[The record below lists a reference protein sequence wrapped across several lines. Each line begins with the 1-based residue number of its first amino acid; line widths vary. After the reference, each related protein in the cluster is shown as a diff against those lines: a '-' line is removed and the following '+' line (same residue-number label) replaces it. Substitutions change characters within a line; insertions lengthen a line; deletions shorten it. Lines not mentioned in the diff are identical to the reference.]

1 MKNPVDRRTLRLGAL
16 LSLAS
21 LSVLA
26 ATDEEVYF
34 SELPVVASVS
44 RLPQRLADAPTS
56 VTVID
61 REMIRALPIRDLN
74 DIFRLVP
81 GFQTYPNNTEA
92 ARVVYHGLT
101 DEEFSPRVQVLV
113 DGRSMYSPAFRNG
126 VNWALIPVALQDI
139 ERIEVVRGTNAVS
152 YGSNAFLGVI
162 NIITVDPS
170 IVHGASVSV
179 SHGSQNVRD
188 QGLRVGGKLG
198 EAGDFRFTFKRQNDD
213 GLANQHDWIDSYG
226 KTLFDFRADF
236 ALTERDSL
244 QFSAGHVDALT
255 QRGRLS
261 TTTWLSNPN
270 NPIRD
275 FEQHS
280 SFLQLAWRRALSS
293 SSDFQLRYAYTLDE
307 GSDAY
312 LYPVAG
318 VPTLPYDPWGA
329 RGVRHELEGQHNVS
343 VSDSTRLV
351 WGAAWRRDTVSAAT
365 TLADRGEVRRDVA
378 RLFGNVEWQPSS
390 WFTGNMGLSYEDDKL
405 AGEHLA
411 PRVSAAFHL
420 TPENTLRL
428 GASRA
433 YRTGSVVDYRGN
445 WWRGPTQFQFGG
457 DPNMPSE
464 RMDTVEVGYLGDW
477 RDLRM
482 SLDVRLFQEKVF
494 NRLLVIDQD
503 IRSSL
508 IPDSMAAIQD
518 IRMRGLEFQFKWQV
532 FDATRLL
539 LNQSFIRADAS
550 FTEEALANAWNTLSL
565 WDPSKREAIE
575 ELAERGA
582 PRHATSLLL
591 IQKLPWSMDLT
602 LAGYWQDTS
611 KWSVNTWA
619 EKYFRFDAKLAYPFN
634 LGGRKGEVAYVGQS
648 LNGGHPEYKA
658 YGDLAARIVDRRQ
671 WITLRLDF

>member
-1 MKNPVDRRTLRLGAL
+1 MMHAFNRKRLAASVALAL
-16 LSLAS
+16 LSLGAVAS
-21 LSVLA
+21 
-26 ATDEEVYF
+26 TDEEIYF

-61 REMIRALPIRDLN
+61 REMLRALPIRDLN
-74 DIFRLVP
+74 DIFRFVP

-126 VNWALIPVALQDI
+126 VNWALIPVALEDI

-170 IVHGASVSV
+170 IVRGAAVSV
-179 SHGSQNVRD
+179 SHGTQNVRD
-188 QGLRVGGKLG
+188 QSVRAGGKLG
-198 EAGDFRFTFKRQNDD
+198 EAGDFRFTFKRQSDD
-213 GLANQHDWIDSYG
+213 GLENRHDWIDSYS

-236 ALTERDSL
+236 VLTERDSL
-244 QFSAGHVDALT
+244 QFSAGHVDAVT

-275 FEQHS
+275 FDQHS
-280 SFLQLAWRRALSS
+280 SYLQLAWRRALSS
-293 SSDFQLRYAYTLDE
+293 GSDFQLRYAYTLDE

-312 LYPVAG
+312 LYPVGG
-318 VPTLPYDPWGA
+318 VPSLPYDPWGA
-329 RGVRHELEGQHNVS
+329 RGVRHELEGQHNLS
-343 VSDSTRLV
+343 LNEATRLV
-351 WGAAWRRDTVSAAT
+351 WGAGWRRDTVSAAT
-365 TLADRGEVRRDVA
+365 TLADQGEVRRDVG
-378 RLFGNVEWQPSS
+378 RLFGNVEWQPTN
-390 WFTGNMGLSYEDDKL
+390 WFTGNLGLSWEDDNL

-411 PRVSAAFHL
+411 PRLSAAFHL
-420 TPENTLRL
+420 SPENTVRF

-457 DPNMPSE
+457 DPNMPAE
-464 RMDTVEVGYLGDW
+464 QMDTLEIGYLGDW
-477 RDLRM
+477 RDKRM
-482 SLDVRLFQEKVF
+482 SLDVRLFEEKVY

-503 IRSSL
+503 IRTSL
-508 IPDSMAAIQD
+508 IPDQMSAIQN
-518 IRMRGLEFQFKWQV
+518 IRMRGLEFQYKWQI
-532 FDATRLL
+532 FDGTRVL
-539 LNQSFIRADAS
+539 LNQAFIRAKAD
-550 FTEEALANAWNTLSL
+550 FTEEALANAWSTLSL
-565 WDPSKREAIE
+565 WDPTKREAID
-575 ELAERGA
+575 ELAERAA
-582 PRHATSLLL
+582 PRHATSLMVM
-591 IQKLPWSMDLT
+591 QKLPWSLELT
-602 LAGYWQDTS
+602 LAGYWQGKS

-619 EKYFRFDAKLAYPFN
+619 DKSQRYDAKLAYPFKW
-634 LGGRKGEVAYVGQS
+634 GGQKGELAYVGQS

-658 YGDLAARIVDRRQ
+658 YGDLAARVVDRRQ